1 LRKRIQFVQEVVD
14 SPKFRRRS
22 AENSLDGTAG
32 SKLRLIS
39 DVNIEIMMHRK
50 KRMAN
55 IIIEG
60 LKNPKRVQ
68 KTNSRVNLFKRA
80 IQEKQA

>member
-1 LRKRIQFVQEVVD
+1 
-14 SPKFRRRS
+14 
-22 AENSLDGTAG
+22 
-32 SKLRLIS
+32 
-39 DVNIEIMMHRK
+39 MMHRK